1 MSVVIVDSVTRVPSE
16 GSSSLSDFVVL
27 SGCTLFVHSGGTA
40 NRTTVNK
47 GGSMYLN
54 RGGFANTVAVDTN
67 GRFEVSSGG
76 TASGIE
82 VSEGA
87 SFCFAVVPDTY
98 VQGMQGG
105 SSFEM
110 KDGLI
115 SGYAVSSGR
124 IQVSGGGVMN
134 DAVVNSKGAIWIS
147 RGGIVSGA
155 TVNADGSIN
164 VSNGAILN
172 DAAVKS
178 GGALR
183 ISEGGRLTG
192 KTTLESGAFVSANGG
207 VLDFDLTKT
216 SAGGAALVNDLSL
229 IKGNAVFTLTVSGL
243 QDPGVYSLAAGAA
256 GFAGTITVQ
265 NTYGAD
271 IGTLTVGQT
280 VYIGKDAYTL
290 NLSDGD
296 LSVTIEPPTV
306 TLDNGD
312 VKLANAMPKA
322 RYMYGCCPTSVAML
336 LGYYDLYGYRGDDFS
351 ALIEGDVELD
361 ARGSGNV
368 KYKMDDF
375 ESNLGKAT
383 ATKEYLYRFY
393 SHESVDSIVAN
404 PLGVT
409 PTSPEDELP
418 YSFVNDGAGPE
429 IRTDL
434 WNCLADYLGTGQ
446 FWRMNV
452 NLETT
457 SLTYSLEMS
466 LLNEEPETIIDEATQ
481 TERTI
486 MMRDADFQCGVYR
499 YVQDKGYSLDMKVT
513 ECHRIDAFGGDFTFE
528 DYRKEIDAG
537 RPALILIDGHI
548 MVGYGYNAETREII
562 FDDCYESDRRMV
574 WDGTYNYAGADRKVH
589 SIATVGVMRADK
601 NIDLAVSPF
610 DEDSGITDK
619 LIVATAEGQLESVD
633 YCFVGSPLYLSLAV
647 SNLGTTASGVFDVMI
662 CCDDEEKEILPS
674 ISLDSETIRRVY
686 DIPIAADFG
695 VGLHSIGVLI
705 DPDNEIQETAALN
718 NSDERSVMVLKEGT
732 NVVEG
737 TRTVASGEVSKD
749 DYVMNGAGIQVLEG
763 GTAEATLIQG
773 KVTEKTYDGHTTFI
787 PGIVNVSGGGL
798 VRSATVYEY
807 GQLQLSG
814 TAEDLDVREHGNA
827 VVFSG
832 GTVSG
837 ASVDKD
843 GIFEVEAGGKV
854 TGRIDVESGAS
865 VGFEEGGILNFDLTQ
880 TTAGA
885 EEAILNDWSVLQ
897 GAAPLYT
904 LTVNG
909 TEEYGIYTL
918 AAGAAKF
925 NDTISVVNG
934 AGESIG
940 TLTLGE
946 TTAIGGVG
954 YLLTVSSEILSVE
967 VGAVEPGPD
976 WTFFNGSFD
985 GGGKALLAVE
995 SDGVITIYA
1004 DGAEWGNG
1012 LVLDPGWEIAGVGDF
1027 DGDKKDDFLRVNEE
1041 GYVVGEISNG
1051 DGTFA
1056 PQVLNFRSAGWSIL
1070 GTGDFDGNGADDVLI
1085 ANPTAASETVGL
1097 LGYWKGGTEWTL
1109 INGYSAEWDMVATG
1123 DFNHDGKCDMLWR
1136 NSFTGEGDLTYNAFC
1151 TWIVDP
1157 PAGQSDWRM
1166 VSVANPAE
1174 WNFLCSGDFDGD
1186 GTNDIAMINN
1196 EGVVGIWGVEDGY
1209 LSSWS
1214 ILSAVTSEW
1223 TLAGV
1228 GDFNADGTDDIAW
1241 CNDSSGLVGY
1251 WQIENKELASWQTL
1265 VVLG

>member
-1 MSVVIVDSVTRVPSE
+1 MSVVIVDSVTRVPDGE
-16 GSSSLSDFVVL
+16 TSSLSDFIVY

-40 NRTTVNK
+40 DKTTVNN

-54 RGGFANTVAVDTN
+54 RGGVVNTVTVNAG

-76 TASGIE
+76 MASGID
-82 VSEGA
+82 VSEGG
-87 SFCFAVVPDTY
+87 SFCFAVVPNTY
-98 VQGMQGG
+98 VQGTQSG

-124 IQVSGGGVMN
+124 LQVSGGGIMN
-134 DAVVNSKGAIWIS
+134 DAVVNKNGAIWIS
-147 RGGIVSGA
+147 SGGIVSG
-155 TVNADGSIN
+155 TTINADGSIT
-164 VSNGAILN
+164 VSNGAVLN
-172 DAAVKS
+172 DASVKS
-178 GGALR
+178 DGALR
-183 ISEGGRLTG
+183 ISGGGKLTG
-192 KTTLESGAFVSANGG
+192 KISLESGAFVSAYDGA
-207 VLDFDLTKT
+207 VLNFDLTKVE
-216 SAGGAALVNDLSL
+216 AGGAALVNDLSL
-229 IKGNAVFTLTVSGL
+229 VKGNPVFTLTVSGL
-243 QDPGVYSLAAGAA
+243 QTPGVYSLAAGAA
-256 GFAGTITVQ
+256 GFAGMITVQ

-290 NLSDGD
+290 NLADGA
-296 LSVTIEPPTV
+296 LTVMIEPPTV

-312 VKLANAMPKA
+312 VRLANTMPKA

-336 LGYYDLYGYRGDDFS
+336 LGYYDLYGYRGNDFS

-361 ARGSGNV
+361 ARGSGNI

-383 ATKEYLYRFY
+383 ATKDYLYRFY
-393 SHESVDSIVAN
+393 SRESVDDIVAN

-418 YSFVNDGAGPE
+418 YTFVNDGAGPD
-429 IRTDL
+429 IRTDI
-434 WNCLADYLGTGQ
+434 WDCLADYLGAGQ

-457 SLTYSLEMS
+457 SLPYSLEIS
-466 LLNEEPETIIDEATQ
+466 LMNEAPETIIDETTQ

-486 MMRDADFQCGVYR
+486 MMRDADFQCGVYH

-513 ECHRIDAFGGDFTFE
+513 ECHRIDAVGGSFTFE
-528 DYRKEIDAG
+528 NYRNEIDAG

-548 MVGYGYNAETREII
+548 MVGYGYNAETRELI
-562 FDDCYESDRRMV
+562 FDDCYESDQRMV
-574 WDGTYNYAGADRKVH
+574 WDGAYNYAGKDRKVH
-589 SIATVGVMRADK
+589 SIATVGVMLADCD
-601 NIDLAVSPF
+601 IDLAVSPF
-610 DEDSGITDK
+610 DEASGITDK
-619 LIVATAEGQLESVD
+619 MIVTTAEGQLVSED

-662 CCDDEEKEILPS
+662 YCDGEEKEILPS
-674 ISLDSETIRRVY
+674 ISLDSGTIRRVY
-686 DIPIAADFG
+686 DIPLAADFG
-695 VGLHSIGVLI
+695 VGLHSVGVRI
-705 DPDNEIQETAALN
+705 DPDNKIQETSALN

-732 NVVEG
+732 NVVQG
-737 TRTVASGEVSKD
+737 IRTVESGAISTD
-749 DYVMNGAGIQVLEG
+749 DYVMNGAVIQVLEG

-773 KVTEKTYDGHTTFI
+773 KVTEKTYDGQATFI
-787 PGIVNVSGGGL
+787 PGLVDVSGGGL

-807 GQLQLSG
+807 GELQLSG
-814 TAEDLDVREHGNA
+814 TAEDLDIRKRGNA

-832 GTVSG
+832 GIVSG
-837 ASVDKD
+837 ASVEKT
-843 GIFEVEAGGKV
+843 GILEVESGGKL
-854 TGRIDVESGAS
+854 TGRIEVESGAS
-865 VGFEEGGILNFDLTQ
+865 VGFEEGGILNFDLTG

-885 EEAILNDWSVLQ
+885 EMALLNDWSVLQ
-897 GAAPLYT
+897 GAPIYT

-909 TEEYGIYTL
+909 TEENGKYTL

-925 NDTISVVNG
+925 NDTISVVNTS
-934 AGESIG
+934 GESIG

-946 TTAIGGVG
+946 TTMIGGVG
-954 YLLTVSSEILSVE
+954 YLLTVSFDTLSVE
-967 VGAVEPGPD
+967 VGAVEPIPD

-985 GGGKALLAVE
+985 GGDKALLAVE
-995 SDGVITIYA
+995 FDDAITIYA
-1004 DGAEWGNG
+1004 GGTAWGNG
-1012 LVLDPGWEIAGVGDF
+1012 LALDPGWEIAGVGDF
-1027 DGDKKDDFLRVNEE
+1027 NGDSKDDFLRVNAE
-1041 GYVVGEISNG
+1041 GYVVGEMSNG

-1056 PQVLNFRSAGWSIL
+1056 PQVLNFRSAGWDIL

-1085 ANPTAASETVGL
+1085 ANPTAASETIGL

-1123 DFNHDGKCDMLWR
+1123 DFNHDGKCDMLWK
-1136 NSFTGEGDLTYNAFC
+1136 NSFTGEGDLTYNAYC

-1186 GTNDIAMINN
+1186 GTNDIAMINDI
-1196 EGVVGIWGVEDGY
+1196 GVVGIWGVEDGY

-1223 TLAGV
+1223 MLAGV
-1228 GDFNADGTDDIAW
+1228 GDFNGDGTDDIAW
-1241 CNDSSGLVGY
+1241 CNTDTGLAGY
-1251 WQIENKELASWQTL
+1251 WQIANKELASWQTL
-1265 VVLG
+1265 ATIA